1 MFMYKFIAI
10 ISFLLISTPSMG
22 SPDDEDLIQWLAA
35 AKKIDQSV
43 PNALCKASVDVVRN
57 QDVNLFRKVFAAI
70 PATDEQVK
78 VYLSELHDKYF
89 KTSYLGI
96 DNYQIDEN
104 EALAFED
111 AKNSSS
117 SLVSENAKQRGHDL
131 ELWVTY
137 RFDTISPKTN
147 KAIQGFGTCKLAYLQ
162 NQWKVITLL

>member
-1 MFMYKFIAI
+1 MYKLIAI
-10 ISFLLISTPSMG
+10 ILLLFISAPSMG
-22 SPDDEDLIQWLAA
+22 SSDEENLTQRLAA
-35 AKKIDQSV
+35 AKKIDRSE
-43 PNALCKASVDVVRN
+43 PNALCKASVDVVRH

-104 EALAFED
+104 EALVFED

-117 SLVSENAKQRGHDL
+117 SLVSDNAKQRGHDL
-131 ELWVTY
+131 ELWVPY

-147 KAIQGFGTCKLAYLQ
+147 EAIQGYGTCKLAYLE
-162 NQWKVITLL
+162 NQWKVVTLL

>member
-1 MFMYKFIAI
+1 MYKLIAI
-10 ISFLLISTPSMG
+10 ILLLFISTPSMG
-22 SPDDEDLIQWLAA
+22 SSDEENLTQRLAA
-35 AKKIDQSV
+35 AKKIDRSE
-43 PNALCKASVDVVRN
+43 PNALCKASVDVVRH

-104 EALAFED
+104 EALVFED

-117 SLVSENAKQRGHDL
+117 SLVSDNAKQRGHDL
-131 ELWVTY
+131 ELWVPY

-147 KAIQGFGTCKLAYLQ
+147 EAIQGYGTCKLAYLE
-162 NQWKVITLL
+162 NQWKVVTLL

>member
-1 MFMYKFIAI
+1 MYKLIAI
-10 ISFLLISTPSMG
+10 ILLLFISTPSMG
-22 SPDDEDLIQWLAA
+22 SSDEENLTQRLAA
-35 AKKIDQSV
+35 AKKIDRSE
-43 PNALCKASVDVVRN
+43 PNALCKASVDVVRH

-117 SLVSENAKQRGHDL
+117 SLVSDNAKQRGHDL
-131 ELWVTY
+131 ELWVPY

-147 KAIQGFGTCKLAYLQ
+147 EAIQGYGTCKLAYLE
-162 NQWKVITLL
+162 NQWKVVTLL